1 MLPTTTGNTH
11 DHERVAAAFSWN
23 IPDRYNIGVDVCDK
37 WADGLTRVALIHKP
51 PVGDSVEYTFAD
63 IRLQSNQAANL
74 MSSAGLTRGDRIAI
88 LLPQAP
94 ETAIAHVA
102 IYKLGAIAV
111 PLFTLFGTEAL
122 EYRLADSGARAVVT
136 DLAGAAKIRAIR
148 GRLPALETVYTIDG
162 VCTDTVGF
170 GDGLA
175 RQSGQFEPIVTS
187 ADDPALIIYTSGTTG
202 APKGALHAHRVLLG
216 HLPGVELSH
225 DLAPQSGDRF
235 WTPADWAWIG
245 GLYDVLM
252 PAWHHGLPVI
262 SHRFA
267 KFDPEAAFQ
276 LIDDLGVRNAFLPPT
291 ALKMMR
297 SVLNPRARWR
307 LDVRTIASGGESL
320 GPELLNWG
328 RQTFGVTINEFY
340 GQTECNMVI
349 SSCARIVP
357 PRPGRIGK
365 AVPGH
370 EVSIVDSAGHTVPAG
385 TAGHIAVRRPDP
397 VMFLRYWNNDAATVD
412 KFVDSWLLTGDIGDK
427 DADGY
432 IRFIGRDDDVIT
444 SAGYRIG
451 PGEVEDCLL
460 GHPAVRLAAV
470 VGVPDPL
477 RTEIVKAF
485 IILQNDFAPDSSLV
499 DELQNYVR
507 SRLSA
512 HEYPR
517 QIEFVSSLPM
527 TATGKI
533 IRRELRAS
541 APEEGALPEALGPK
555 GTHRSAGREPDD

>member
-1 MLPTTTGNTH
+1 VLPDPRGVN
-11 DHERVAAAFSWN
+11 DFEQLAARFRWE
-23 IPDRYNIGVDVCDK
+23 IPQRYNIGVDVCDK
-37 WADGLTRVALIHKP
+37 WAHEPARVALIYKP
-51 PVGDSVEYTFAD
+51 PAGDNVEYTFAD
-63 IRLQSNQAANL
+63 IRLLSNQAAAL
-74 MSSAGLTRGDRIAI
+74 MRSAELAREDRVAV
-88 LLPQAP
+88 LLPQLP

-102 IYKLGAIAV
+102 IYKMGGVAV
-111 PLFTLFGTEAL
+111 PLFSLFGVDAL
-122 EYRLADSGARAVVT
+122 EYRLRDSGSRAVIT
-136 DLAGAAKIRAIR
+136 DLAGAAKLREIRH
-148 GRLPALETVYTIDG
+148 RLPDLQIIYTIDG
-162 VCTDTVGF
+162 VIADSVDF
-170 GDGLA
+170 HEGLA
-175 RQSGQFEPIVTS
+175 RQSIHFEPVSTR

-225 DLAPQSGDRF
+225 DFAPQSGDRF

-252 PAWHHGLPVI
+252 PAWHHGLPVVA
-262 SHRFA
+262 HRFA

-276 LIDDLGVRNAFLPPT
+276 LIDDCGIRNAFIPPT

-297 SVLNPRARWR
+297 TVANPEARWR
-307 LDVRTIASGGESL
+307 LDMRTIASGGESL
-320 GPELLNWG
+320 GRELLEWG
-328 RQTFGVTINEFY
+328 RRTFGLDINEFY

-349 SSCARIVP
+349 SSCARLEP
-357 PRPGRIGK
+357 ARPGRIGK

-370 EVSIVDSAGHTVPAG
+370 RVAIVDAAGNPVPAG
-385 TAGHIAVRRPDP
+385 VPGQIAVERPSP
-397 VMFLRYWNNDAATVD
+397 VMFLRYWNNAAATAA
-412 KFVDSWLLTGDIGDK
+412 KFVNNWLLTGDLGES

-432 IRFIGRDDDVIT
+432 IRFISRDDDIIT
-444 SAGYRIG
+444 SGGYRIG

-477 RTEIVKAF
+477 RTEAVKAF
-485 IILQNDFAPDSSLV
+485 VVLRGGVEPGEQLIL
-499 DELQNYVR
+499 ELQNHVK

-517 QIEFVSSLPM
+517 QIVFVDSLPM

-533 IRRELRAS
+533 IRRELR
-541 APEEGALPEALGPK
+541 
-555 GTHRSAGREPDD
+555 SAGPAAADPGRI

>member
-1 MLPTTTGNTH
+1 MDL
-11 DHERVAAAFSWN
+11 EQIAAAFRWN
-23 IPDRYNIGVDVCDK
+23 LPQRYNIGVDVCDK
-37 WADGLTRVALIHKP
+37 WSHQPARVALIHKP
-51 PVGDSVEYTFAD
+51 PVGECIEYTFVE
-63 IRLQSNQAANL
+63 IRRLSNQTANL
-74 MSSAGLTRGDRIAI
+74 MLSAGLRRGDRIAV
-88 LLPQAP
+88 LLPQTP

-102 IYKLGAIAV
+102 IYKIGAIAV
-111 PLFTLFGTEAL
+111 PLFSLFGIEAL
-122 EYRLADSGARAVVT
+122 EYRLADSGARAVIT
-136 DLAGAAKIRAIR
+136 DLAGAAKLKSIQ
-148 GRLPALETVYTIDG
+148 GRLPELKIIYTIDG
-162 VCTDTVGF
+162 VRANAVDF
-170 GDGLA
+170 HQGLSC
-175 RQSGQFEPIVTS
+175 QSAQFEPVTTS

-225 DLAPQSGDRF
+225 DFAPQSGDRF

-252 PAWHHGLPVI
+252 PAWHHGLTVV

-297 SVLNPRARWR
+297 TVANPGARWR
-307 LDVRTIASGGESL
+307 LDMRSIASGGESL
-320 GPELLNWG
+320 GRELLDWG
-328 RQTFGVTINEFY
+328 RKTFGLTINEFY

-349 SSCARIVP
+349 SSCGRIKTAH
-357 PRPGRIGK
+357 PGRIGK

-370 EVSIVDSAGHTVPAG
+370 RVAIVDAAGCEMPAG
-385 TAGHIAVRRPDP
+385 VAGNIAVERPDP
-397 VMFLRYWNNDAATVD
+397 VMFLRYWNNEAATAA
-412 KFVDSWLLTGDIGDK
+412 KFVGNWLLTGDLGEHD
-427 DADGY
+427 DQGY

-444 SAGYRIG
+444 SGGYRIG

-470 VGVPDPL
+470 IGVPDEL
-477 RTEIVKAF
+477 RTEIVKAC
-485 IILQNDFAPDSSLV
+485 IVLHDGIDANEMLV
-499 DELQNYVR
+499 IELQNYVK

-517 QIEFVSSLPM
+517 RIEFVASLPM

-533 IRRELRAS
+533 IRRELRCKDAANS
-541 APEEGALPEALGPK
+541 
-555 GTHRSAGREPDD
+555 

>member
-1 MLPTTTGNTH
+1 MRDRIRAH
-11 DHERVAAAFSWN
+11 DALDLEQIAAAFRWDL
-23 IPDRYNIGVDVCDK
+23 PVRYNIGVDVCDK
-37 WADGLTRVALIHKP
+37 WSHEPARIALIHKP
-51 PVGDSVEYTFAD
+51 PVGENVEYTFVE
-63 IRLQSNQAANL
+63 IRRLSNEAANL
-74 MSSAGLTRGDRIAI
+74 MLSAGLTRGDRIAV
-88 LLPQAP
+88 LLPQMP

-102 IYKLGAIAV
+102 IYKIGAIAV
-111 PLFTLFGTEAL
+111 PLFSLFGIEAL

-136 DLAGAAKIRAIR
+136 DLAGAVKLRAIR
-148 GRLPALETVYTIDG
+148 DRLPALKIIYTVDG
-162 VCTDTVGF
+162 VCADTVDF
-170 GDGLA
+170 HEGLS
-175 RQSGQFEPIVTS
+175 RQSADFEPVETT

-225 DLAPQSGDRF
+225 DFAPQSGDRF

-252 PAWHHGLPVI
+252 PAWHHGLTVV

-276 LIDDLGVRNAFLPPT
+276 LIDDCGVRNAFLPPT

-297 SVLNPRARWR
+297 SVDNPRARWR
-307 LDVRTIASGGESL
+307 LDMRSIASGGESL
-320 GPELLNWG
+320 GRELLHWG
-328 RQTFGVTINEFY
+328 RQTFGLTINEFY

-349 SSCARIVP
+349 SSCGRVTAA
-357 PRPGRIGK
+357 RPGRIGK

-370 EVSIVDSAGHTVPAG
+370 RVAIVDAAGRIVPAG
-385 TAGHIAVRRPDP
+385 VTGNIAVERPDP
-397 VMFLRYWNNDAATVD
+397 VMFLRYWNNEAGTAAKYVD
-412 KFVDSWLLTGDIGDK
+412 NWLLTGDLGES
-427 DADGY
+427 DAEGY
-432 IRFIGRDDDVIT
+432 IRFVGRDDDVIT
-444 SAGYRIG
+444 SCGYRIG

-470 VGVPDPL
+470 IGVPDPL

-485 IILQNDFAPDSSLV
+485 IVLHDGIDANETLV
-499 DELQNYVR
+499 SELQNHVK

-517 QIEFVSSLPM
+517 RIEFVPSLPM

-533 IRRELRAS
+533 IRRELRDRHPAIS
-541 APEEGALPEALGPK
+541 
-555 GTHRSAGREPDD
+555 

>member
-1 MLPTTTGNTH
+1 MAIQLPQ
-11 DHERVAAAFSWN
+11 
-23 IPDRYNIGVDVCDK
+23 RYNIGVDVCDK
-37 WADGLTRVALIHKP
+37 WSDEPARIALIHKP
-51 PVGDSVEYTFAD
+51 PVGECVEYTFAEVR
-63 IRLQSNQAANL
+63 RLSNQAAHL
-74 MSSAGLTRGDRIAI
+74 MLSAGLTRGDRIAV
-88 LLPQAP
+88 LLPQMP

-102 IYKLGAIAV
+102 IYKIGAIAV
-111 PLFTLFGTEAL
+111 PLFSLFGVEAL
-122 EYRLADSGARAVVT
+122 EYRLADSGARAVIT
-136 DLAGAAKIRAIR
+136 DLAGAAKLRALQD
-148 GRLPALETVYTIDG
+148 RLPELTVIYTIDG
-162 VCTDTVGF
+162 VSANSVGF
-170 GDGLA
+170 HDGLS
-175 RQSGQFEPIVTS
+175 RQSDLFEPAVTN

-202 APKGALHAHRVLLG
+202 SPKGALHAHRVLLG

-225 DLAPQSGDRF
+225 DFAPQVGDRF

-252 PAWHHGLPVI
+252 PAWHHGLPVV

-276 LIDDLGVRNAFLPPT
+276 LIDDLEVRNAFLPPT

-297 SVLNPRARWR
+297 AVVNPRARWQ
-307 LDVRTIASGGESL
+307 LDMRSIASGGESL
-320 GPELLNWG
+320 GRELLSWG
-328 RQTFGVTINEFY
+328 RQTFGLTINEFY

-349 SSCARIVP
+349 SSCGRIGEA
-357 PRPGRIGK
+357 RPGRIGK

-370 EVSIVDSAGHTVPAG
+370 RVAIVDDAGRIAPAG
-385 TAGHIAVRRPDP
+385 VAGNIAVERPDP
-397 VMFLRYWNNDAATVD
+397 VMFLRYWNNEAATAA
-412 KFVDSWLLTGDIGDK
+412 KFVGNWMLTGDIGES

-444 SAGYRIG
+444 SGGYRIG

-470 VGVPDPL
+470 IGIPDPL

-485 IILQNDFAPDSSLV
+485 IVLHDDVDDSETLV
-499 DELQNYVR
+499 SELQSYVK

-517 QIEFVSSLPM
+517 HIEFVSSLPM
-527 TATGKI
+527 TTTGKI
-533 IRRELRAS
+533 IRRMLRS
-541 APEEGALPEALGPK
+541 N
-555 GTHRSAGREPDD
+555 DC